1 MEGMLIDPLIIVRDF
16 HLASTVIVAGII
28 FFDLFIVAPIW
39 RMKPPFGAAEASFRS
54 STGKILWISL
64 AISMASALAWLCL
77 LSMRIGHRNF
87 GEAVTDGTVW
97 LVLSQTQFGFA
108 WQMRLLFGGV
118 LTACLLLCRTASNAW
133 TARGLMILSGLFAS
147 AYLGSLAFAG
157 HGTEGVGSWQD
168 IHLAADFLHL
178 IAAGLWL
185 GALIPLVLL
194 LFYLG
199 RFQEDGWALAAAHAG
214 SRFSSLGIL
223 AVGALLVSGTINAA
237 FLLSGM
243 HSLIDTSYGRLL
255 LLKIVLFAAMVSLA
269 GVNRQYLLP
278 RLSSGVE
285 PDQASVAIQKLVRSA
300 LVEIALGLAIV
311 CIVGLL
317 GIMPPANDMAAHM
330 H

>member
-1 MEGMLIDPLIIVRDF
+1 MIDPLIIVRDF

-39 RMKPPFGAAEASFRS
+39 RMKPPFRAAQASFRS
-54 STGKILWISL
+54 STGTILWISL
-64 AISMASALAWLCL
+64 AVSIASALAWLWL
-77 LSMRIGHRNF
+77 LSMRIGHKNF
-87 GEAVTDGTVW
+87 DNVITDGTVW
-97 LVLSQTQFGFA
+97 LVLSQTQFGLA
-108 WQMRLLFGGV
+108 WQMRLLFG
-118 LTACLLLCRTASNAW
+118 ALLAAGLWLCRNAG
-133 TARGLMILSGLFAS
+133 TARTARSLTILSGLLAS

-157 HGTEGVGSWQD
+157 HGAEGVGFWQN
-168 IHLAADFLHL
+168 IHLTADFLHL

-194 LFYLG
+194 LVYLS
-199 RFQEDGWALAAAHAG
+199 RFQEDGWALAAARAG

-223 AVGALLVSGTINAA
+223 AVGVLLVSGTVNAA
-237 FLLSGM
+237 FLLGGM

-255 LLKIVLFAAMVSLA
+255 LLKVVLVAAMVSLA

-278 RLSSGVE
+278 RLSNSPADEASGMA
-285 PDQASVAIQKLVRSA
+285 QRLIRSA
-300 LVEIALGLAIV
+300 LVEIALGLVIV

-317 GIMPPANDMAAHM
+317 GIMAPANDMAAHM